1 MGVMSREI
9 KWVKVML
16 ALTGYLLWLLE
27 NCIKYISKNAYIQIA
42 LTNNSFFKSA
52 WNAFA
57 LIIKHAHRF
66 GFTAT
71 IGGVFLGFGM
81 LSVGG
86 IISGSVYVFL
96 TNTSIVAVTSP
107 IPVTVVSGIMAAA
120 IAILFLS
127 IFSFAS
133 DAIL

>member
-1 MGVMSREI
+1 MGVLSREI

-16 ALTGYLLWLLE
+16 ALTGWLLWLLE

-81 LSVGG
+81 LSIAGV
-86 IISGSVYVFL
+86 ISGSV
-96 TNTSIVAVTSP
+96 SI
-107 IPVTVVSGIMAAA
+107 
-120 IAILFLS
+120 LS
-127 IFSFAS
+127 FKSSAYFFN
-133 DAIL
+133 

>member
-1 MGVMSREI
+1 
-9 KWVKVML
+9 
-16 ALTGYLLWLLE
+16 
-27 NCIKYISKNAYIQIA
+27 
-42 LTNNSFFKSA
+42 
-52 WNAFA
+52 
-57 LIIKHAHRF
+57 
-66 GFTAT
+66 
-71 IGGVFLGFGM
+71 M

-107 IPVTVVSGIMAAA
+107 IPVTVVSGIMSAA